1 VEPRQDVLPL
11 DMGTTAKLQLPAKDP
26 KVLALRAGWPR
37 RRRKSSPVNI
47 TFPTLKTQTSSG
59 TTNWYEATGITVPF
73 PGDKK
78 ARSASDFNRKAP
90 AKADDDD

>member
-1 VEPRQDVLPL
+1 MEPRQDVLPL

-26 KVLALRAGWPR
+26 KVLALRAGWL
-37 RRRKSSPVNI
+37 KKKAEIFAGNI